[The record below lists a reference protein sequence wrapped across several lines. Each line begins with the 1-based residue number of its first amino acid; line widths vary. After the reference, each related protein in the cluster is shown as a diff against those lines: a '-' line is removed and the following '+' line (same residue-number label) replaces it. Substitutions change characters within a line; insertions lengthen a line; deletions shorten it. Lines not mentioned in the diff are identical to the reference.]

1 MKVQSWIRSP
11 RKQMEKEGLE
21 LEVDKPPSASKLALF
36 GLCSVFKIF
45 EQVAATCLWF
55 FLAA

>member
-1 MKVQSWIRSP
+1 
-11 RKQMEKEGLE
+11 MEKEGLE

-55 FLAA
+55 FWLLKIYFPF